1 MLVWDALCALNLEN
15 FYFFM
20 PSTESIRYLLRG
32 DLCELDLQNLFVD
45 LHALRNHMFCRQV
58 FFDLFFIHY
67 GEGCALHQ
75 IVVERLVPGVDFCIW
90 ITGSLLLQLRKL
102 DDIFFAFGEKA
113 VNQIF
118 LELLE
123 L

>member
-20 PSTESIRYLLRG
+20 PSTESNWHLLRG

-58 FFDLFFIHY
+58 FFDLFLI
-67 GEGCALHQ
+67 C
-75 IVVERLVPGVDFCIW
+75 V
-90 ITGSLLLQLRKL
+90 
-102 DDIFFAFGEKA
+102 FGP
-113 VNQIF
+113 
-118 LELLE
+118 LELTFDGVIFVTQSLV
-123 L
+123 LALSIIQNRFVRKINNLRSILRN